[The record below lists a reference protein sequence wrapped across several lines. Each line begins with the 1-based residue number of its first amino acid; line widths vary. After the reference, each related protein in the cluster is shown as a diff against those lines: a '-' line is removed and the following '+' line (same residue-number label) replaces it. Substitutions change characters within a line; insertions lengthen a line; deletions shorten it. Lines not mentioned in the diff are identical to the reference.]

1 MNHIDDILFEDRTF
15 PIKIRPCRSSV
26 TDNMDNARRAL
37 HEAIEIKYFR
47 KGEST
52 LLVGDKTVYAKAG
65 DIIIINP
72 YEIHATIDYGKENQ
86 GEYCL
91 VMMGLDF
98 FDGISA
104 GIDLRHEL
112 LGKGT
117 LFKTQIKS
125 NVRMQ
130 EILTRIAEEDD
141 SLPTYRLSLFGLMA
155 ELAALFLNEG
165 VEKEQNA
172 TNPESAKYYAIIE
185 PAIRMIRDNYSQ
197 PKLSVDALAAACNVS
212 KYHFCHVFKSVTGF
226 GAISYLNAYRLKIA
240 NNLLKTSNKSVSE
253 IAFSCGFEDASYFS
267 KLYKQKFNKTP
278 KSDKSFAT
286 G

>member
-1 MNHIDDILFEDRTF
+1 
-15 PIKIRPCRSSV
+15 
-26 TDNMDNARRAL
+26 
-37 HEAIEIKYFR
+37 
-47 KGEST
+47 
-52 LLVGDKTVYAKAG
+52 
-65 DIIIINP
+65 
-72 YEIHATIDYGKENQ
+72 
-86 GEYCL
+86 
-91 VMMGLDF
+91 
-98 FDGISA
+98 
-104 GIDLRHEL
+104 
-112 LGKGT
+112 
-117 LFKTQIKS
+117 
-125 NVRMQ
+125 MQ

-141 SLPTYRLSLFGLMA
+141 YLPTYRLSLFGLMA

-240 NNLLKTSNKSVSE
+240 NNLLKTSDKSVSE